1 LELCRIG
8 DVLEAMVRM
17 HTSSMTAAST
27 KQLKTEAKEAGLQ
40 NPARTLKK
48 VAPVDLD
55 MRCCPCTLFL
65 P

>member
-1 LELCRIG
+1 M
-8 DVLEAMVRM
+8 LEAMVRM
-17 HTSSMTAAST
+17 HTLSITAAAT
-27 KQLKTEAKEAGLQ
+27 TEQVETEAKEAGLQ
-40 NPARTLKK
+40 NRARTLKK

>member
-1 LELCRIG
+1 
-8 DVLEAMVRM
+8 MRM
-17 HTSSMTAAST
+17 HTLSITAAATT
-27 KQLKTEAKEAGLQ
+27 KQVETEAKEAGLQ
-40 NPARTLKK
+40 NRARTLKK

>member
-1 LELCRIG
+1 
-8 DVLEAMVRM
+8 MRM